1 MNVFGQKSGAKGVN
15 VELQS
20 DTQGVRSTMSDANGV
35 FYFTPVIPGPYTIKV
50 NRDRW
55 HFAQSA
61 HKVIVETG
69 NTELP
74 DDYFIVDG
82 FDVFGRLLNAGQ
94 SQSNIGVA
102 LYAQKSVTETF
113 YSNLWGQKFKFV
125 FDPLLHSKPFCRIVQ
140 RTVQMFHNLTQTTN
154 KMYPVTQWSIQMG
167 CTDLVPYR
175 RVVICSKRMSKTR
188 LFNCTSNRIPLS
200 LL

>member
-1 MNVFGQKSGAKGVN
+1 MNIFDQKGGARGVN

-20 DTQGVRSTMSDANGV
+20 DTQGVRSTVSDAYGV
-35 FYFTPVIPGPYTIKV
+35 FYFTPVIPGPYTIQV
-50 NRDRW
+50 RRDRW

-82 FDVFGRLLNAGQ
+82 FDVFGRLLNGGQ

-102 LYAQKSVTETF
+102 LYVQKTVNDTTF
-113 YSNLWGQKFKFV
+113 YSRNRKF
-125 FDPLLHSKPFCRIVQ
+125 HSI
-140 RTVQMFHNLTQTTN
+140 
-154 KMYPVTQWSIQMG
+154 
-167 CTDLVPYR
+167 
-175 RVVICSKRMSKTR
+175 
-188 LFNCTSNRIPLS
+188 
-200 LL
+200 